1 MYIEGFLVNSICCLG
16 FALKHTWPENKVV
29 NTYRHN
35 TFKNYVC
42 RGEGKKKQNT
52 RVGTVQV
59 KMGTLRFVL
68 WLYFCRCSKVLVK
81 KKKKKERARE
91 KEKENLHLQVSPGTP
106 ECFQMKLFFKHE
118 ECSYPASHG
127 PGPPAPQWVW
137 TYFNICKLCSLYKR
151 FFFLLWHFE
160 NKIILLILLWEGFFY
175 VNLQV
180 MVGGLLTFYKILIVF
195 D

>member
-68 WLYFCRCSKVLVK
+68 
-81 KKKKKERARE
+81 
-91 KEKENLHLQVSPGTP
+91 
-106 ECFQMKLFFKHE
+106 
-118 ECSYPASHG
+118 
-127 PGPPAPQWVW
+127 
-137 TYFNICKLCSLYKR
+137 
-151 FFFLLWHFE
+151 
-160 NKIILLILLWEGFFY
+160 
-175 VNLQV
+175 
-180 MVGGLLTFYKILIVF
+180 
-195 D
+195 